1 MPPAATSPPAASQ
14 PMSPT
19 VLLVEDDEMLRRTT
33 ALVLQRQ
40 GFTTLVAQDGV
51 AALEVLDAADRRP
64 EVAVVD
70 VMMPR
75 MDGLTLTRRL
85 RTRPDT
91 ADLPIVMLTARD
103 LTGDQLA
110 GFSAGVDDYV
120 VKPFDGEVLA
130 ARIRAVLRRGA
141 AVVSATGLTLG
152 ELTIDLA
159 GMSVRRGEEEI
170 TLSHTEFRLLETLL
184 EHRGAVLSKAQL
196 LDRVWGV
203 GEWADP
209 HVVEV
214 TVQRLRSKIG
224 PELIATVRGVGYKVG
239 G

>member
-1 MPPAATSPPAASQ
+1 MTATPGAGA
-14 PMSPT
+14 T

-33 ALVLQRQ
+33 ALVLQRH
-40 GFTTLVAQDGV
+40 GFSTLVAGDGV
-51 AALEVLDAADRRP
+51 EALELLHTADPRP
-64 EVAVVD
+64 DVAVVD

-85 RTRPDT
+85 RQQPET

-110 GFSAGVDDYV
+110 GFAAGVDDYV

-130 ARIRAVLRRGA
+130 ARLHAVLRRGRPA
-141 AVVSATGLTLG
+141 QQATSAHQVGDLTV
-152 ELTIDLA
+152 DLA
-159 GMSVRRGEEEI
+159 GMTVHRDGQEVV
-170 TLSHTEFRLLETLL
+170 LSATEFRLLETLL

-203 GEWADP
+203 GAWGDD

-214 TVQRLRSKIG
+214 TVQRLRGKIG
-224 PELIATVRGVGYKVG
+224 TGLVVTVRGAGYKLVG
-239 G
+239 